1 MAFFRP
7 LKTTWRRIL
16 EEWKKGPGRNEATV
30 PKDKFPL
37 LLKKLCDSL
46 KEENVIAGFR
56 KCGIAPLDRNKVLSM
71 LPGTGIVDKNQDMN
85 NLEEST
91 NAVDNSFKELLQS
104 LRQDQTPKPRKKR
117 TKVNVQ
123 PGRSVSVDDFEDVDG
138 EDVTPHTSLY
148 SDPSPCTSKQAKPT
162 KKNAKKNRKRL
173 DSSSEDDGAYS
184 VQDSDEDLILSS
196 SDYSDQDENT
206 GISISQGD
214 YMVVKVYGKTK
225 TSFRCYVCKVSY
237 LNDDDFVGTF
247 LKRVPQT
254 KKFTMTEEDSFV
266 LRNDVV

>member
-1 MAFFRP
+1 MLCIRLCIYIKAGPKADQIMQGYNWTKSGWFDSFCFKDWVLTVAAPYLKKLEGKKFLIGDNVSSHLSLESVKLCQDNDIRFIFLPANSTHLTQPLDMAFFRP

-16 EEWKKGPGRNEATV
+16 EEWKKGPGRNEATI

-46 KEENVIAGFR
+46 KGENVIAGFR

-104 LRQDQTPKPRKKR
+104 LTQDQTPKPRKKR

-123 PGRSVSVDDFEDVDG
+123 PGRSVSVDDFEDMDG

-162 KKNAKKNRKRL
+162 KKKCQEK
-173 DSSSEDDGAYS
+173 
-184 VQDSDEDLILSS
+184 Q
-196 SDYSDQDENT
+196 
-206 GISISQGD
+206 
-214 YMVVKVYGKTK
+214 K
-225 TSFRCYVCKVSY
+225 TS
-237 LNDDDFVGTF
+237 
-247 LKRVPQT
+247 
-254 KKFTMTEEDSFV
+254 
-266 LRNDVV
+266 